1 MTIQTPAT
9 AKIAKWPQVWVRFF
23 HKILTLG
30 LDPGL
35 KEKRRILSESTLAL
49 RIHDH
54 LCNQPVLFWEV
65 FCLTTIVFFSSLG
78 KTFLMKMF
86 CFSTLNSGKIISLAA
101 VFWMEFALILIV
113 TGWEENMMKEG
124 KESMKSILW
133 VEWYC

>member
-1 MTIQTPAT
+1 M
-9 AKIAKWPQVWVRFF
+9 F
-23 HKILTLG
+23 
-30 LDPGL
+30 
-35 KEKRRILSESTLAL
+35 
-49 RIHDH
+49 
-54 LCNQPVLFWEV
+54 
-65 FCLTTIVFFSSLG
+65 FFSSLG

-133 VEWYC
+133 VEWYR